1 MKPNLIFIYPQKF
14 TFIKTELRI
23 LQNDFKI
30 KQIDLNWSSKL
41 LLPINLIIQFGFLF
55 LNVFKAKVIFIS
67 FGGYWSLLPALFG
80 KIFNKKTYIVVH
92 GTDCVD
98 FPQINYGSLRLPQ
111 LKFFIKNTYN
121 LVDLIL
127 PVSNSLVYSVNTYF
141 AKKEMCFGYKHHFKE
156 INTNNIVIPNG
167 IDTVF
172 WKRDFSVKR
181 NTKSIITVLSKK
193 HFILKGG
200 DLIIELAAKFPN
212 YDFLF
217 AGIEKNEI
225 RCNLDNVKFLGYV
238 SSTELIRL
246 YSSSQFYFQL
256 SLFEGFGVAIC
267 EAMLCECIPIVSN
280 VNFLPSIVDDCG
292 FVLEKKNLN
301 LLVNLV
307 NIAINSDYNVLEKKA
322 RLRIVNNFS
331 FEKRKKLLL
340 KTLQDE
346 IKLKI

>member
-127 PVSNSLVYSVNTYF
+127 PVSNSLVYSENTYF
-141 AKKEMCFGYKHHFKE
+141 AKNKICFGYKHHFKE

-167 IDTVF
+167 IDTLF

-217 AGIEKNEI
+217 VGVEKNEI